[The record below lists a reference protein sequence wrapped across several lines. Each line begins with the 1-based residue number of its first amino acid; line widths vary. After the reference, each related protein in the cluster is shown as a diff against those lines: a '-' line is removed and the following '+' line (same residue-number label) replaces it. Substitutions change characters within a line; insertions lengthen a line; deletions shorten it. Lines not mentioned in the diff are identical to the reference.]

1 VQAIGLEQV
10 AGQLSIRIEH
20 GRGDVDVLH
29 TFFGRGV
36 VLHQF
41 ICSSPSNCDYLLQSG
56 WEVGEYLNTLCDY
69 RAKREGATMKKLL
82 LLVLLASAV
91 SFAQQP
97 GADPAIKA
105 KILTRAEFDA
115 LLATPGRVLLID
127 VRRPTEI
134 AMNGG
139 FPVYLNIQ
147 AADLE
152 KHLAEIPKDKPLILV
167 SNHAHRA
174 GIAADLLESKGFKIA
189 GAIGAQVYESE
200 GGTLMKYAPEKP
212 ATIGEK

>member
-1 VQAIGLEQV
+1 
-10 AGQLSIRIEH
+10 
-20 GRGDVDVLH
+20 
-29 TFFGRGV
+29 
-36 VLHQF
+36 
-41 ICSSPSNCDYLLQSG
+41 
-56 WEVGEYLNTLCDY
+56 
-69 RAKREGATMKKLL
+69 MKKLVL
-82 LLVLLASAV
+82 LILLASAV

-97 GADPAIKA
+97 AATEPIKA

-115 LLATPGRVLLID
+115 LLAKPGSVLLID

-134 AMNGG
+134 AQNGG

-152 KHLAEIPKDKPLILV
+152 KHLAEIPRDKPIVTV

-174 GIAADLLESKGFKIA
+174 GIAADLLAAKGIKIA

-200 GGTLMKYAPEKP
+200 GGTLVKYAPEKP
-212 ATIGEK
+212 AANAEK

>member
-1 VQAIGLEQV
+1 
-10 AGQLSIRIEH
+10 
-20 GRGDVDVLH
+20 
-29 TFFGRGV
+29 
-36 VLHQF
+36 
-41 ICSSPSNCDYLLQSG
+41 
-56 WEVGEYLNTLCDY
+56 
-69 RAKREGATMKKLL
+69 MKKIFLL
-82 LLVLLASAV
+82 ILLASAV

-97 GADPAIKA
+97 AAEQASKA

-152 KHLAEIPKDKPLILV
+152 KHLAEIPKDKPFILV

-189 GAIGAQVYESE
+189 GAIGAQVYESQ
-200 GGTLMKYAPEKP
+200 GGTLVKYELPKP
-212 ATIGEK
+212 AAAGDTK

>member
-1 VQAIGLEQV
+1 M
-10 AGQLSIRIEH
+10 AGGTSHPRDKME
-20 GRGDVDVLH
+20 
-29 TFFGRGV
+29 
-36 VLHQF
+36 
-41 ICSSPSNCDYLLQSG
+41 SN
-56 WEVGEYLNTLCDY
+56 
-69 RAKREGATMKKLL
+69 AMKKLVL
-82 LLVLLASAV
+82 LILLASAV

-97 GADPAIKA
+97 GAAPASKA
-105 KILTRAEFDA
+105 KILTAAEFDA

-134 AMNGG
+134 AQNGG

-147 AADLE
+147 AKDLE
-152 KHLAEIPKDKPLILV
+152 MHLAEIPKDKPLILV

-200 GGTLMKYAPEKP
+200 GGKLIKYAPEKP
-212 ATIGEK
+212 AANAEK

>member
-1 VQAIGLEQV
+1 MFA
-10 AGQLSIRIEH
+10 RN
-20 GRGDVDVLH
+20 LH
-29 TFFGRGV
+29 S
-36 VLHQF
+36 L
-41 ICSSPSNCDYLLQSG
+41 D
-56 WEVGEYLNTLCDY
+56 
-69 RAKREGATMKKLL
+69 KREMPPMRK
-82 LLVLLASAV
+82 LVLLILLAGAV

-97 GADPAIKA
+97 GAEQASKT

-115 LLATPGRVLLID
+115 LVAAPGRVLLLD

-134 AMNGG
+134 ATNGG

-152 KHLAEIPKDKPLILV
+152 KHLAEIPKDTPLVRV

-200 GGTLMKYAPEKP
+200 GGTLVKYAPEKP
-212 ATIGEK
+212 APTAGAK

>member
-1 VQAIGLEQV
+1 
-10 AGQLSIRIEH
+10 
-20 GRGDVDVLH
+20 
-29 TFFGRGV
+29 
-36 VLHQF
+36 
-41 ICSSPSNCDYLLQSG
+41 
-56 WEVGEYLNTLCDY
+56 
-69 RAKREGATMKKLL
+69 MKKLAML
-82 LLVLLASAV
+82 ILLAAVV

-97 GADPAIKA
+97 GGESASKA

-115 LLATPGRVLLID
+115 LLATPGRVILID

-134 AMNGG
+134 AQNGG

-152 KHLAEIPKDKPLILV
+152 KHLAEIPKDRPLIVV

-174 GIAADLLESKGFKIA
+174 GIAADLLASKGFKIA

-200 GGTLMKYAPEKP
+200 GGTIIKYPPEKP
-212 ATIGEK
+212 AANAEK

>member
-1 VQAIGLEQV
+1 
-10 AGQLSIRIEH
+10 
-20 GRGDVDVLH
+20 
-29 TFFGRGV
+29 
-36 VLHQF
+36 
-41 ICSSPSNCDYLLQSG
+41 
-56 WEVGEYLNTLCDY
+56 
-69 RAKREGATMKKLL
+69 MKKLFL
-82 LLVLLASAV
+82 LILLASAV

-97 GADPAIKA
+97 AAEQASKA

-152 KHLAEIPKDKPLILV
+152 KHLAEIPKDKPLVLV

-189 GAIGAQVYESE
+189 GAIGAQVYESQ
-200 GGTLMKYAPEKP
+200 GGTLVKYELPKP
-212 ATIGEK
+212 AASKMK

>member
-1 VQAIGLEQV
+1 MP
-10 AGQLSIRIEH
+10 
-20 GRGDVDVLH
+20 
-29 TFFGRGV
+29 F
-36 VLHQF
+36 
-41 ICSSPSNCDYLLQSG
+41 
-56 WEVGEYLNTLCDY
+56 
-69 RAKREGATMKKLL
+69 KKLGVL
-82 LLVLLASAV
+82 ILLAAAV

-97 GADPAIKA
+97 APATSKA
-105 KILTRAEFDA
+105 KIYTRAEFDA
-115 LLATPGRVLLID
+115 LMAKPGSVLLID

-152 KHLAEIPKDKPLILV
+152 KHLAEIPKGKPIVTV

-174 GIAADLLESKGFKIA
+174 GIAADLLASKGIKVA

-200 GGTLMKYAPEKP
+200 GGTLVKYEIPKP
-212 ATIGEK
+212 AAEEKK

>member
-1 VQAIGLEQV
+1 MRKLF
-10 AGQLSIRIEH
+10 
-20 GRGDVDVLH
+20 VL
-29 TFFGRGV
+29 
-36 VLHQF
+36 
-41 ICSSPSNCDYLLQSG
+41 I
-56 WEVGEYLNTLCDY
+56 
-69 RAKREGATMKKLL
+69 
-82 LLVLLASAV
+82 LLASAV

-97 GADPAIKA
+97 GAASASKT

-115 LLATPGRVLLID
+115 IEAMPGRVLLID

-134 AMNGG
+134 AENGG

-152 KHLAEIPKDKPLILV
+152 KHLAEIPKGTPLVIV

-174 GIAADLLESKGFKIA
+174 GIAADLLEGKGFKVA

-200 GGTLMKYAPEKP
+200 GGTLVKYASEKP
-212 ATIGEK
+212 KVAEEK

>member
-1 VQAIGLEQV
+1 
-10 AGQLSIRIEH
+10 
-20 GRGDVDVLH
+20 
-29 TFFGRGV
+29 
-36 VLHQF
+36 
-41 ICSSPSNCDYLLQSG
+41 
-56 WEVGEYLNTLCDY
+56 
-69 RAKREGATMKKLL
+69 MKKLV

-97 GADPAIKA
+97 GAASASKA

-115 LLATPGRVLLID
+115 LLAMPGRVLLID

-134 AMNGG
+134 AQNGG
-139 FPVYLNIQ
+139 FAVYLNIQ
-147 AADLE
+147 ANDLE
-152 KHLAEIPKDKPLILV
+152 KHLAEIPKEKALVLV

-200 GGTLMKYAPEKP
+200 GGKLIKYAPEK
-212 ATIGEK
+212 AAANGEK